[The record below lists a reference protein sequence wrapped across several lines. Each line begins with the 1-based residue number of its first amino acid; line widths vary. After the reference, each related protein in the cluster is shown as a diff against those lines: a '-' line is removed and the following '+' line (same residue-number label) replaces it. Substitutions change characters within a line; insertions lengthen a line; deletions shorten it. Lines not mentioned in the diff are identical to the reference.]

1 MKKNIAILLPVIMII
16 LEITPYGA
24 VLNFAPSSTVAV
36 RETYSY
42 FSLKPLGYANF
53 GPFLTAILSC
63 IMLVIS
69 FFYFVKKSEKLSKM
83 LFMISSITLM
93 TSLMPL
99 IFGIESY
106 SIVGALIS
114 AIIILELWI
123 SKNLM

>member
-1 MKKNIAILLPVIMII
+1 MKKYIAILLPVIMII

-42 FSLKPLGYANF
+42 FSLKSLGYANF
-53 GPFLTAILSC
+53 GPFFTAILSC

-83 LFMISSITLM
+83 LFMISSIALI
-93 TSLMPL
+93 TSFMPL

-123 SKNLM
+123 SKSLM